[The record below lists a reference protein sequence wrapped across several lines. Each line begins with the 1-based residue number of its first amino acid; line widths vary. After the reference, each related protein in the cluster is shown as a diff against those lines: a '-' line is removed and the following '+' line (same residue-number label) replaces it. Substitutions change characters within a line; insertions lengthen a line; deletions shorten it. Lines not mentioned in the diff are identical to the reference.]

1 MSSNKRP
8 VSSLEPTELPA
19 YSRGDTLDSQDS
31 FGFPDEPISPI
42 SRGPS
47 IGNACLNE
55 DDAKAM
61 LLRKEKKVIEMLQV
75 KSNTARLLLSRTR
88 PPWDVEKVV
97 EAWYDEGVCSQL
109 LGNQL
114 QVRDHAVSCLVCG
127 DVENAVVFSLSC
139 DHRICTEC
147 LENFL
152 SSKLQPS
159 DGDLPLQPPYTCKQ
173 MGCECEGVL
182 DVASADL
189 PLDEACRALIVSS
202 DPALDN
208 GAMPF
213 RKCVCGKLNGPGTG
227 KINLRCDC
235 GEHYCFACGREACG
249 RAASNPRQNPRQRQ
263 LCLLAL

>member
-8 VSSLEPTELPA
+8 LSSLEPTELPA
-19 YSRGDTLDSQDS
+19 NVRQSTLDSQVSNDS
-31 FGFPDEPISPI
+31 FCYEAMSPL

-47 IGNACLNE
+47 IANACVNKDE
-55 DDAKAM
+55 AKAI
-61 LLRKEKKVIEMLQV
+61 LLQKEKVVVERLCIKG
-75 KSNTARLLLSRTR
+75 NTARLLLSRTR
-88 PPWDVEKVV
+88 PPWDVEKVF
-97 EAWYDEGVCSQL
+97 EAWYDEGVCSRL

-114 QVRDHAVSCLVCG
+114 RVREQAVSCLVCG
-127 DVENAVVFSLSC
+127 PVVEGEVVFSLSC
-139 DHRICTEC
+139 GDNICTEC

-152 SSKLQPS
+152 SSKLRPS

-189 PLDEACRALIVSS
+189 PLDEACRALIASS
-202 DPALDN
+202 DPALEN

-213 RKCVCGKLNGPGTG
+213 RECVCGKLNRPGTG
-227 KINLRCDC
+227 KVNLRCDC

-249 RAASNPRQNPRQRQ
+249 RAASNPRQSPR
-263 LCLLAL
+263 